1 MNNLNQNKTDNFFRQ
16 ALNTAPSLSPSE
28 GDWEKMEHLLKS
40 GKKRKS
46 AIVWF
51 YWTAGIAAGL
61 LVFFSLWFSGEPSK
75 QLVQN
80 QKKENKKP
88 DQVTIEDKNES
99 VNPNTETILSNN
111 SVRSKSSEMNPSFSE
126 PNSNLIPAEN
136 AEIENS
142 GIKRQEKPEPL
153 SLIDYAINQDF
164 RTVHK
169 LDPGKAPLIPTETL
183 LAEKHTDTDHT
194 VAQAQKNPGIKK
206 DGKLVLSLAVTG
218 DLNSVNTIGNSK
230 TGLSY
235 GLGLSYKVLK
245 GLSIGTGIYYSQKK
259 YTSDKYSY
267 YTTEKPFVNWVN
279 YSKQIDADCKVI
291 DIPLNLNLQ
300 LIKTEKTGIIAS
312 AGLSSYL
319 MLSEKYNFIYN
330 YNPNSPYSGRQYT
343 IKNENKHIMGIVNLA
358 IGIEKP
364 LGKQNSIVILPYA
377 KLPIEG
383 IGQGQTELKSFGL
396 GFQLNYSMKKKEKFF
411 NRKSE

>member
-16 ALNTAPSLSPSE
+16 ALNTAPDLSPHE
-28 GDWEKMEHLLKS
+28 DDWKKMELLLNT
-40 GKKRKS
+40 GKKRKA

-51 YWTAGIAAGL
+51 YWPAGIAAGL
-61 LVFFSLWFSGEPSK
+61 LVFFSLWFSKEPAK

-80 QKKENKKP
+80 QKKENIKT
-88 DQVTIEDKNES
+88 DRVTIENKNES
-99 VNPNTETILSNN
+99 VKPDTESVISNN
-111 SVRSKSSEMNPSFSE
+111 PARPESSEMNPVFSKSG
-126 PNSNLIPAEN
+126 SNIIPAEN
-136 AEIENS
+136 TENENPGIAEQK
-142 GIKRQEKPEPL
+142 KRESLPL
-153 SLIDYAINQDF
+153 INYALNQDF
-164 RTVHK
+164 SKTHEPDASRI
-169 LDPGKAPLIPTETL
+169 PLITTDILMSEKQTVRDNETQ
-183 LAEKHTDTDHT
+183 T
-194 VAQAQKNPGIKK
+194 QKTTPAKK
-206 DGKLVLSLAVTG
+206 DGKLVLSLALTG
-218 DLNSVNTIGNSK
+218 DLNSVNAIGNSK
-230 TGLSY
+230 AGLSY
-235 GLGLSYKVLK
+235 GAGLSYKVLK

-267 YTTEKPFVNWVN
+267 YTTEKPFATWVS

-300 LIKTEKTGIIAS
+300 LLKTDKTGIIAS

-330 YNPNSPYSGRQYT
+330 YNPSSQYSGRQYT
-343 IKNENKHIMGIVNLA
+343 IKNENKHILSVVNLA